1 MLSFEK
7 LVEQQNLKA
16 QESYRNSLE
25 KIKIIREDVKNN
37 EDKYKKYLFAI
48 ADKILFFAELEKEI
62 NDEYYKQNNLEVLQ
76 HTNQEFYS
84 EVKPENYSMSY
95 ANPQYCVEVFG
106 EEFGPLLSA
115 YYINYRNYVTF
126 SFQHMQYYMKRWN
139 NVFIE
144 IYELFKKGL
153 PVFDECKALMMKEFK
168 NVSQDDTILNFSKS
182 YGPETKMYRDI
193 VMKVD
198 HSDLRYLYQYG
209 KPIGDNELKSA
220 EFLSNY
226 PDEKI
231 NILSKAIAKA
241 FVRGYELAKK
251 DLSIKKTINI
261 YYHLG
266 QEKIARAIVKEL
278 ENNDLK
284 VLLNMVFT
292 TSPNRQYHYDHRFD
306 SALYL
311 DTAMV
316 ENVADVL
323 KAATAECGDFLKEF
337 AGPIYFDTFGEK
349 PFAPVNKPACL
360 KLSPEQQKL
369 SQKMNIQRSQIMDKY
384 ISRSTTSFCIVG
396 FPLPEIGVKF
406 AEIFEET
413 NAINMIDTIHHE
425 DIQQH
430 IVDALDKADYVHVK
444 GKNGNLTD
452 IKVKMQLLEDPDK
465 QTNFVNCGA
474 DVNIPV
480 GEVFT
485 SPTLAGTNGI
495 LHLKETFLK
504 QLKFVDLNLKF
515 KDGYV
520 EDYSCKNFE
529 KEEDNRKYIEEN
541 LLFPHKTLP
550 IGEFAIG
557 TNTLAY
563 VMAKKFNILP
573 IMPVLIVEKMGPHF
587 AIGDTCFSWEED
599 SAVYN
604 PIDNKEITARDN
616 ERSILRKEDVAKAYT
631 NCHTD
636 ITLPYEDLD
645 FITAVT
651 AEGEKIDIIRNSRFV
666 VPGTEELNV
675 PLDEWERNE

>member
-7 LVEQQNLKA
+7 LVEQENVKTH
-16 QESYRNSLE
+16 EGYINSLE
-25 KIKIIREDVKNN
+25 EIKVIWEELKDCD
-37 EDKYKKYLFAI
+37 DKYKKYLFAI
-48 ADKILFFAELEKEI
+48 ADKILVFAELEQELT
-62 NDEYYKQNNLEVLQ
+62 DDYYKQNDLDNLQ
-76 HTNQEFYS
+76 NTNQEFFT
-84 EVKPENYSMSY
+84 EVKTENYGSSY
-95 ANPQYCVEVFG
+95 ANPEYCVKIFG
-106 EEFGPLLSA
+106 EEFGALLSA
-115 YYINYRNYVTF
+115 YYVNYRNYVTF
-126 SFQHMQYYMKRWN
+126 SFQHMQYYMLRWN
-139 NVFIE
+139 KVFIE
-144 IYELFKKGL
+144 VHNLFKKGL
-153 PVFDECKALMMKEFK
+153 PAFDECKNVMMGEFK
-168 NVSQDDTILNFSKS
+168 KLSKEDTKLNFAKS
-182 YGPETKMYRDI
+182 YGPATKMYRDI
-193 VMKVD
+193 VMKAD
-198 HSDLRYLYQYG
+198 LSDFRYLYQYG
-209 KPIGDNELKSA
+209 KHIGDNELKSA
-220 EFLSNY
+220 EFLSSY
-226 PDEKI
+226 PNDKI
-231 NILSKAIAKA
+231 NVLAKAIADA
-241 FVRGYELAKK
+241 FIRGYELAKK
-251 DLSIKKTINI
+251 DLTQKKTLNI

-266 QEKIARAIVKEL
+266 QEKIARAIAKYIE
-278 ENNDLK
+278 EKDLK
-284 VLLNMVFT
+284 VLFTMVFT
-292 TSPNRQYHYDHRFD
+292 TSANRQYGYDHRFD
-306 SALYL
+306 NALYL
-311 DTAMV
+311 DEELV
-316 ENVADVL
+316 EKYPAIL
-323 KAATAECGDFLKEF
+323 TEATAECGDFLKEF

-360 KLSPEQQKL
+360 KLSAEQQQL

-396 FPLPEIGVKF
+396 FPLPEIGEKF
-406 AEIFEET
+406 VEIFEET

-430 IVDALDKADYVHVK
+430 IVDALDKADFVHVK

-452 IKVKMQLLEDPDK
+452 IKVKMQKLDDPAK

-485 SPTLAGTNGI
+485 SPTLAGTDGV

-520 EDYSCKNFE
+520 EEYSCANFE
-529 KEEDNRKYIEEN
+529 KEEDNKKYIEEN

-563 VMAKKFNILP
+563 IMAQKFDILS

-599 SAVYN
+599 SAVFN

-616 ERSILRKEDVAKAYT
+616 ERSILRKEDAAKAYT

-636 ITLPYEDLD
+636 ITLPYDDLD
-645 FITAVT
+645 FISAITKN
-651 AEGEKIDIIRNSRFV
+651 GENIDIIRDGRFV
-666 VPGTEELNV
+666 VQGTEELNI
-675 PLDEWERNE
+675 PLDEWESK

>member
-7 LVEQQNLKA
+7 LVEQENIKA
-16 QESYRNSLE
+16 QVSYRNSLE
-25 KIKIIREDVKNN
+25 KIKYIWEDLKDDD
-37 EDKYKKYLFAI
+37 DKYQQYLFAI

-62 NDEYYKQNNLEVLQ
+62 NDEYYIQNSLEALK
-76 HTNQEFYS
+76 HINKEFYS
-84 EVKPENYSMSY
+84 EVKLENYNISY
-95 ANPQYCVEVFG
+95 ANPEYCAEVFG

-139 NVFIE
+139 KVFIE
-144 IYELFKKGL
+144 VYELFKKGL
-153 PVFDECKALMMKEFK
+153 PVFDECKTLMMKEFK
-168 NVSQDDTILNFSKS
+168 NVSKDDTILNFSKS
-182 YGPETKMYRDI
+182 YGPNTKMYRDI
-193 VMKVD
+193 VMKCD
-198 HSDLRYLYQYG
+198 LADLRYLYQYG
-209 KPIGDNELKSA
+209 KHIGDNELRSA

-226 PDEKI
+226 PNEKI
-231 NILSKAIAKA
+231 YILSKAIAKA
-241 FVRGYELAKK
+241 FIRGYELAKK
-251 DLSIKKTINI
+251 DLSIKKTLNI

-278 ENNDLK
+278 EKKDLK

-311 DTAMV
+311 DEAMV

-323 KAATAECGDFLKEF
+323 RVATEESSDILKEF
-337 AGPIYFDTFGEK
+337 AGPVYFDTFGEK
-349 PFAPVNKPACL
+349 PFAPVNKTACL
-360 KLSPEQQKL
+360 KLSTEQQQL
-369 SQKMNIQRSQIMDKY
+369 SQKMNIQRSQIMDNY

-396 FPLPEIGVKF
+396 FPLPEIGEKF

-413 NAINMIDTIHHE
+413 STINMIDTIHHE
-425 DIQQH
+425 NIQQH

-485 SPTLAGTNGI
+485 SPALAGTDGV

-520 EDYSCKNFE
+520 EEYSCENF
-529 KEEDNRKYIEEN
+529 KKVEDNRKYIEEN
-541 LLFPHKTLP
+541 LLFPHKILP

-563 VMAKKFNILP
+563 VMAKKFDILP

-616 ERSILRKEDVAKAYT
+616 ERSILRKEDASKAYT

-645 FITAVT
+645 FIQAVT
-651 AEGEKIDIIRNSRFV
+651 ADGENIDIIRDGRFV

-675 PLDEWERNE
+675 PLDEWENI